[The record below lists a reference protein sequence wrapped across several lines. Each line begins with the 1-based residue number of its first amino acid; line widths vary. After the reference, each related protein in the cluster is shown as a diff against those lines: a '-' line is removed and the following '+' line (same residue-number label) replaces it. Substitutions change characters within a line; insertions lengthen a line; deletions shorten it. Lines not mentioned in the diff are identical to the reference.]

1 MGRGCRQQAP
11 PGHPSRSASV
21 PHAALP
27 VLSVQPAAATQ
38 PLGPASAGA
47 CSAEDPL
54 CVASPY
60 RPPASVA
67 CRSLPPPPP
76 PCLPLCPYR
85 RPRKRAQPGCARPA
99 VLSKLRWVARGRVVG
114 GGPSSSGA
122 QSGALR
128 PAVHTALPCAA
139 LRLPRV
145 RAHPLAA
152 TGLHSLASRLQARTC
167 TTWHASLP
175 PPHGTPPLAR
185 RRCGGALGLGIWGW
199 CSACGTHAAPL
210 LLGAAPP
217 AGRGRG
223 GGVLPRLRRR
233 HAAFMQRTQPA
244 PIHSKPY

>member
-1 MGRGCRQQAP
+1 MAAGSRRLLGIPLVLQACPTLRCQCSRSSLQRPPSPWDPPQQGRAVQRTHCVWRPPTGRQQA
-11 PGHPSRSASV
+11 
-21 PHAALP
+21 LP
-27 VLSVQPAAATQ
+27 ADRCP
-38 PLGPASAGA
+38 
-47 CSAEDPL
+47 
-54 CVASPY
+54 
-60 RPPASVA
+60 
-67 CRSLPPPPP
+67 PPPPP